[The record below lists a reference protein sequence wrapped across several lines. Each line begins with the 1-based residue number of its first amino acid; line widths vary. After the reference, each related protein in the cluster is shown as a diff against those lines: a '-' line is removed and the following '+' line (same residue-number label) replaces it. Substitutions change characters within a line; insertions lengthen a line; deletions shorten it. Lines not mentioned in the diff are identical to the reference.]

1 MEVGLS
7 VAAAARGARWMRTR
21 GALAAW
27 YDPWSAEGVAVLNHF
42 IRSIAEHRAFDQP
55 DPVGAYPIHALSA
68 RMPYEAAWT

>member
-1 MEVGLS
+1 MVLPAGVCNLYLFPKIVPKGDS
-7 VAAAARGARWMRTR
+7 LPQPPSAA
-21 GALAAW
+21 
-27 YDPWSAEGVAVLNHF
+27 GVAVLNHF